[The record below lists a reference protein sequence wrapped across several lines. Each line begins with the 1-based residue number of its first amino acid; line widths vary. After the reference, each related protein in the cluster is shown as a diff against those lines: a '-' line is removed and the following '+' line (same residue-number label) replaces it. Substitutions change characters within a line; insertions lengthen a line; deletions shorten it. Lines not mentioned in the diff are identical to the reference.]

1 MGDSMA
7 QLRAQPRLMTS
18 VAFSV
23 RLGSFW
29 KASFRMPM
37 MAGTLED
44 PPVTST
50 DATSS
55 RLTPAS
61 FSACQHTANLSPQ
74 CLYRSTAS
82 KDRKADVLLSR
93 IYTSVCFL

>member
-61 FSACQHTANLSPQ
+61 ASACQFTAALSP
-74 CLYRSTAS
+74 RSLHRRTHRE
-82 KDRKADVLLSR
+82 DRKVKVLLWLVN
-93 IYTSVCFL
+93 TSV